1 MWNKIF
7 CRYCLHVFI
16 TEGILNTQFK
26 DFFKTNAQ
34 QTVKMPK
41 NDEYVKF
48 KNIEG

>member
-7 CRYCLHVFI
+7 CRYCLQAFI
-16 TEGILNTQFK
+16 TEGILKTHFK
-26 DFFKTNAQ
+26 DFFKTK

-48 KNIEG
+48 KNIER